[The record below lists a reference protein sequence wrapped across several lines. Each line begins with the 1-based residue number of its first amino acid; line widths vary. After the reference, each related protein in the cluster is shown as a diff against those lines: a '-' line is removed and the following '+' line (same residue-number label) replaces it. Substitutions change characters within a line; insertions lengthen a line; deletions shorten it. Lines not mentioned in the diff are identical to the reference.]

1 MGRTVTSATWYTY
14 GVIKVLLA
22 DDHHVV
28 RSALAALLNLEPDL
42 TVVAEVE
49 RGDEVLPAA
58 ARAEPDVAVLD
69 VDMPGMDGLA
79 AAAALHDAAP
89 SVAVLVLTGHGKPG
103 HLRRALTAHVRGF
116 LLKTAPPEELADA
129 VRKVAAGER
138 VLDPRLALTA
148 WDLADNPLTPRET
161 DVLRLAAEGAEAPE
175 IAARLHLSA
184 GTVRNYLTA
193 VVTKLNA
200 RNRTDAARIAREA
213 GWF

>member
-1 MGRTVTSATWYTY
+1 M
-14 GVIKVLLA
+14 INVLLA

-28 RSALAALLNLEPDL
+28 RSALAALLSLEPDL

-49 RGDEVLPAA
+49 RGDEVLAA
-58 ARAEPDVAVLD
+58 ARAARPDVAVLD

-79 AAAALHDAAP
+79 AAAALHDALP
-89 SVAVLVLTGHGKPG
+89 GVATLILTGHGKPG
-103 HLRRALTAHVRGF
+103 HLRRALAANVRGF
-116 LLKTAPPEELADA
+116 LLKTAPPDELAA
-129 VRKVAAGER
+129 GIRTVAAGGR
-138 VLDPRLALTA
+138 VLDPKLALTA

-175 IAARLHLSA
+175 IAERLHLSA

-213 GWF
+213 GWL

>member
-1 MGRTVTSATWYTY
+1 M
-14 GVIKVLLA
+14 INVLLA

-28 RSALAALLNLEPDL
+28 RSALAALLSLEPDL

-49 RGDEVLPAA
+49 RGDEVLAA
-58 ARAEPDVAVLD
+58 ARAARPDVAVLD

-79 AAAALHDAAP
+79 AAAALREALP
-89 SVAVLVLTGHGKPG
+89 GVATLILTGHGKPG
-103 HLRRALTAHVRGF
+103 HLRRALAANVRGF
-116 LLKTAPPEELADA
+116 LLKTAPPDELAA
-129 VRKVAAGER
+129 GIRKVAAGER
-138 VLDPRLALTA
+138 VLDPKLALTA

-175 IAARLHLSA
+175 IAERLHLSA

-213 GWF
+213 GWL

>member
-1 MGRTVTSATWYTY
+1 M
-14 GVIKVLLA
+14 IKVLLA
-22 DDHHVV
+22 DDHNVV

-42 TVVAEVE
+42 TVVGEVE
-49 RGDEVLPAA
+49 RGDAVLPAV
-58 ARAEPDVAVLD
+58 ARDEPDVAVLD

-184 GTVRNYLTA
+184 GTVRNYLTS
-193 VVTKLNA
+193 VVAKLNA

-213 GWF
+213 GWL

>member
-1 MGRTVTSATWYTY
+1 M
-14 GVIKVLLA
+14 LLA

-28 RSALAALLNLEPDL
+28 RSALAALLSLEPDL

-49 RGDEVLPAA
+49 RGDEVLAA
-58 ARAEPDVAVLD
+58 ARAAGPDVAVLD
-69 VDMPGMDGLA
+69 VDMPGLDGLA
-79 AAAALHDAAP
+79 AAAALHDALP
-89 SVAVLVLTGHGKPG
+89 GVAVMILTGHGKPG
-103 HLRRALTAHVRGF
+103 HLRRALAANVRGF
-116 LLKTAPPEELADA
+116 LLKTAPPDELAA
-129 VRKVAAGER
+129 GIRKVAAGER
-138 VLDPRLALTA
+138 VLDPQLALTA

-213 GWF
+213 GWL

>member
-1 MGRTVTSATWYTY
+1 M
-14 GVIKVLLA
+14 INVLLA

-28 RSALAALLNLEPDL
+28 RSALAALLSLEPDL

-49 RGDEVLPAA
+49 RGDEVLAA
-58 ARAEPDVAVLD
+58 ARAARPDVAVLD

-79 AAAALHDAAP
+79 AAAALHDALP
-89 SVAVLVLTGHGKPG
+89 GVATLILTGHGKPG
-103 HLRRALTAHVRGF
+103 HLRRALAAHVRGF
-116 LLKTAPPEELADA
+116 LLKTAPPDELAA
-129 VRKVAAGER
+129 GIRKVAAGER
-138 VLDPRLALTA
+138 VLDPKLALTA

-175 IAARLHLSA
+175 IAERLHLSA

-213 GWF
+213 GWL

>member
-1 MGRTVTSATWYTY
+1 M
-14 GVIKVLLA
+14 IKVLLA

-28 RSALAALLNLEPDL
+28 RGALAALLSLEPDL
-42 TVVAEVE
+42 TVVAEVD

-58 ARAEPDVAVLD
+58 RAARPDVAVLD
-69 VDMPGMDGLA
+69 IDMPGIDGLTA
-79 AAAALHDAAP
+79 ASALHDALPGTAT
-89 SVAVLVLTGHGKPG
+89 LILTGHGKPG

-116 LLKTAPPEELADA
+116 LLKTVPPDELADGI
-129 VRKVAAGER
+129 RRVAAGER
-138 VLDPRLALTA
+138 VLDPKLALTA

-175 IAARLHLSA
+175 IAERLHLSA

-200 RNRTDAARIAREA
+200 RNRTDAARMAQEA
-213 GWF
+213 GWL

>member
-1 MGRTVTSATWYTY
+1 M
-14 GVIKVLLA
+14 LLA

-28 RSALAALLNLEPDL
+28 RSALAALLSLEPDL

-49 RGDEVLPAA
+49 RGDEVLAA
-58 ARAEPDVAVLD
+58 ARAARPDVAVLD

-79 AAAALHDAAP
+79 AAAALREALP
-89 SVAVLVLTGHGKPG
+89 GVATLILTGHGKPG
-103 HLRRALTAHVRGF
+103 HLRRALAANVRGF
-116 LLKTAPPEELADA
+116 LLKTAPPDELAA
-129 VRKVAAGER
+129 GIRKVAAGER
-138 VLDPRLALTA
+138 VLDPKLALTA

-175 IAARLHLSA
+175 IAERLHLSA

-213 GWF
+213 GWL

>member
-1 MGRTVTSATWYTY
+1 M
-14 GVIKVLLA
+14 IKVLLA

-42 TVVAEVE
+42 AVVAEVE

-69 VDMPGMDGLA
+69 IGMPGMDGLA
-79 AAAALHDAAP
+79 AAAALHEAAP
-89 SVAVLVLTGHGKPG
+89 AVAVLVLTGHGGPG

-116 LLKTAPPEELADA
+116 LLKTAPPEELADGI
-129 VRKVAAGER
+129 RKVAAGER

-193 VVTKLNA
+193 VVAKLNA

-213 GWF
+213 GWL

>member
-1 MGRTVTSATWYTY
+1 M
-14 GVIKVLLA
+14 IKVLLA

-79 AAAALHDAAP
+79 AAAALHGAAP

-116 LLKTAPPEELADA
+116 LLKTAPPEDLADA

-213 GWF
+213 GWL

>member
-1 MGRTVTSATWYTY
+1 
-14 GVIKVLLA
+14 VINVLLA

-28 RSALAALLNLEPDL
+28 RSALAALLSLEPDL

-49 RGDEVLPAA
+49 RGDEVLAA
-58 ARAEPDVAVLD
+58 ARAARPDVAVLD

-79 AAAALHDAAP
+79 AAAALHDALP
-89 SVAVLVLTGHGKPG
+89 GVATLILTGHGKPG
-103 HLRRALTAHVRGF
+103 HLRRALAANVRGF
-116 LLKTAPPEELADA
+116 LLKTAPPDELAA
-129 VRKVAAGER
+129 GIRTVAAGGR
-138 VLDPRLALTA
+138 VLDPKLALTA

-175 IAARLHLSA
+175 IAERLHLSA

-213 GWF
+213 GWL